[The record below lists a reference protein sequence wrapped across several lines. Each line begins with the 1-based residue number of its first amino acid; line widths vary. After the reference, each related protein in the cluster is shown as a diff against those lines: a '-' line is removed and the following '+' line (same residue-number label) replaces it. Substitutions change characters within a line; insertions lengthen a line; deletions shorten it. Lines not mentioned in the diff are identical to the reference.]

1 MATRIREHD
10 WASTPL
16 GSIEHWSQTL
26 RIAVGMVLAMPSP
39 ATVLWGSQHIQI
51 YNDAY
56 VGIARGRHPA
66 LLGQPV
72 AEGWPDAYDAV
83 IAPLLHS
90 AWAGSATRLAGFP
103 VYLEGP
109 DGRLEERVFDTDWSP
124 ICDEIGTI
132 EGVLQTLV
140 EATERFKA
148 ERAMRESEARHRL
161 LIGSWAQAVWETD
174 ADGVVVDDSPSWRAY
189 TGQTQEEWVGYGWLN
204 AIHPDD
210 RAYAERQWREAIEV
224 RGLVNAEYRLRAP
237 NGGWRWTNVRAAP
250 VLDASGRVEKW
261 AGMNI
266 DTDARRRAEAAQ
278 HESEGRFRALVTAG
292 AYMLYRMSPEWRQ
305 MHQLSGRDFLVD
317 TSQPVENWAD
327 TYLLPEDQL
336 TIFEVIDRAIGTK
349 SLFELEHRVRSADGG
364 VGWVFSRAVPVLND
378 DGEIMEWFGVGS
390 DVTERREAQ
399 EKARRAEEA
408 YRDVLERQVQERTAE
423 LTASRDLLQATMDS
437 SMDMIQVFEAV
448 RDTTGEIVDFRWV
461 LNNHTSESRYGQV
474 QGQSLLERNPGVIP
488 EGIFDAFKHVTE
500 TGEPVSAERHY
511 VHEQFDGWFFQSA
524 VKLGDGVATTTKEI
538 STWKAAQAEVL
549 RLQEEIAQARL
560 RESEDRLRQFG
571 EASSDV
577 LWIRDAET
585 LQWIY
590 LTPAFETIYGLDR
603 ETALRN
609 DNMTGWLEL
618 IVSEDRRIASDS
630 IKRVQEGERIS
641 FEYRIRRPNDG
652 QVRWLRNTD
661 FPMRDAAGRV
671 CWVGGIGR
679 DITGEKSSTQRQ
691 EVLVNELQHRARNL
705 LGVVT
710 AVAGRTL
717 RQGGSVAAFEERLQ
731 ALSRAQ
737 GLLSQQGS
745 DTVEVG
751 TLVRAELAA
760 HAHAHDATERVWIAG
775 PEVQLTAPQV
785 QNFALALHELTT
797 NAVKYGALKDGTGRL
812 MVTWEVIRDRRAH
825 RRLALNW
832 AERGVPI
839 DPTKV
844 TRQGYGTELIQG
856 ALAYALEAHVAY
868 ELGSDGVRC
877 RIEMPIEQ
885 PE

>member
-336 TIFEVIDRAIGTK
+336 TIFEVIDRAIGT
-349 SLFELEHRVRSADGG
+349 
-364 VGWVFSRAVPVLND
+364 
-378 DGEIMEWFGVGS
+378 
-390 DVTERREAQ
+390 
-399 EKARRAEEA
+399 
-408 YRDVLERQVQERTAE
+408 
-423 LTASRDLLQATMDS
+423 
-437 SMDMIQVFEAV
+437 
-448 RDTTGEIVDFRWV
+448 
-461 LNNHTSESRYGQV
+461 
-474 QGQSLLERNPGVIP
+474 
-488 EGIFDAFKHVTE
+488 
-500 TGEPVSAERHY
+500 
-511 VHEQFDGWFFQSA
+511 
-524 VKLGDGVATTTKEI
+524 
-538 STWKAAQAEVL
+538 
-549 RLQEEIAQARL
+549 
-560 RESEDRLRQFG
+560 
-571 EASSDV
+571 
-577 LWIRDAET
+577 
-585 LQWIY
+585 
-590 LTPAFETIYGLDR
+590 
-603 ETALRN
+603 
-609 DNMTGWLEL
+609 
-618 IVSEDRRIASDS
+618 
-630 IKRVQEGERIS
+630 
-641 FEYRIRRPNDG
+641 
-652 QVRWLRNTD
+652 
-661 FPMRDAAGRV
+661 
-671 CWVGGIGR
+671 
-679 DITGEKSSTQRQ
+679 
-691 EVLVNELQHRARNL
+691 
-705 LGVVT
+705 
-710 AVAGRTL
+710 
-717 RQGGSVAAFEERLQ
+717 
-731 ALSRAQ
+731 
-737 GLLSQQGS
+737 
-745 DTVEVG
+745 
-751 TLVRAELAA
+751 
-760 HAHAHDATERVWIAG
+760 
-775 PEVQLTAPQV
+775 
-785 QNFALALHELTT
+785 
-797 NAVKYGALKDGTGRL
+797 
-812 MVTWEVIRDRRAH
+812 
-825 RRLALNW
+825 
-832 AERGVPI
+832 
-839 DPTKV
+839 
-844 TRQGYGTELIQG
+844 
-856 ALAYALEAHVAY
+856 
-868 ELGSDGVRC
+868 
-877 RIEMPIEQ
+877 
-885 PE
+885 

>member
-1 MATRIREHD
+1 MA
-10 WASTPL
+10 AS
-16 GSIEHWSQTL
+16 
-26 RIAVGMVLAMPSP
+26 
-39 ATVLWGSQHIQI
+39 
-51 YNDAY
+51 
-56 VGIARGRHPA
+56 
-66 LLGQPV
+66 
-72 AEGWPDAYDAV
+72 
-83 IAPLLHS
+83 
-90 AWAGSATRLAGFP
+90 AGF
-103 VYLEGP
+103 
-109 DGRLEERVFDTDWSP
+109 F
-124 ICDEIGTI
+124 
-132 EGVLQTLV
+132 
-140 EATERFKA
+140 
-148 ERAMRESEARHRL
+148 
-161 LIGSWAQAVWETD
+161 
-174 ADGVVVDDSPSWRAY
+174 
-189 TGQTQEEWVGYGWLN
+189 
-204 AIHPDD
+204 
-210 RAYAERQWREAIEV
+210 
-224 RGLVNAEYRLRAP
+224 
-237 NGGWRWTNVRAAP
+237 
-250 VLDASGRVEKW
+250 
-261 AGMNI
+261 
-266 DTDARRRAEAAQ
+266 
-278 HESEGRFRALVTAG
+278 
-292 AYMLYRMSPEWRQ
+292 
-305 MHQLSGRDFLVD
+305 
-317 TSQPVENWAD
+317 
-327 TYLLPEDQL
+327 
-336 TIFEVIDRAIGTK
+336 
-349 SLFELEHRVRSADGG
+349 
-364 VGWVFSRAVPVLND
+364 AVPVLND

-590 LTPAFETIYGLDR
+590 LTPVFETIYGLDR
-603 ETALRN
+603 ETALRD

-630 IKRVQEGERIS
+630 IKRVQAGERIS

-760 HAHAHDATERVWIAG
+760 HAHAHANDATERVWIAG